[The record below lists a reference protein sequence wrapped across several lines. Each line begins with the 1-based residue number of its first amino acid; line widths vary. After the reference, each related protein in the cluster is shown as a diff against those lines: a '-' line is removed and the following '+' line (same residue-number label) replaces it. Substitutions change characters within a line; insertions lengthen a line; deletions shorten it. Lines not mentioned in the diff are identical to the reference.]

1 LSQIVKSLVVVT
13 GNAASVLKFVDPK
26 TATTDP
32 VSVMDESVNVDA
44 FNHFVIVFAVPDPE
58 TPDPDGAA
66 HVPSAR
72 KKFVVPPPDAGTNPF
87 NADVNVFNSVV
98 ACVPVNVS
106 TLPVAAVTRPKN
118 EPVATCANIAF
129 VTTLLAM
136 VVVIAVAPDPV
147 TSPDNVIVWFAVKY
161 VGEKNSYAVFPA
173 FLRNNC
179 DAVPATAV
187 TAPVPFPIKTPVNVD
202 APVPPLAT
210 DNCPAQP
217 NVNETALIND
227 PFGVPPNV
235 NVTLVSSVF
244 VKLPPEKYSNAVA
257 PAFVRNNC
265 DAVPNAVNP
274 VPPLPTAIV
283 DPFHVPDVIVPNVV
297 MLADP
302 AHVDNAVFST
312 LANPTSDFVTADHA
326 GAAEIVPVPVCDKNC
341 FVVVMFPAKRST
353 AAAP

>member
-1 LSQIVKSLVVVT
+1 
-13 GNAASVLKFVDPK
+13 
-26 TATTDP
+26 
-32 VSVMDESVNVDA
+32 M
-44 FNHFVIVFAVPDPE
+44 
-58 TPDPDGAA
+58 
-66 HVPSAR
+66 
-72 KKFVVPPPDAGTNPF
+72 
-87 NADVNVFNSVV
+87 V
-98 ACVPVNVS
+98 A
-106 TLPVAAVTRPKN
+106 
-118 EPVATCANIAF
+118 
-129 VTTLLAM
+129 
-136 VVVIAVAPDPV
+136 VIAVAPDPV

-179 DAVPATAV
+179 EAVPATAV
-187 TAPVPFPIKTPVNVD
+187 IAPVPLPMATPVKVD

-274 VPPLPTAIV
+274 VPPLATAIV
-283 DPFHVPDVIVPNVV
+283 VPFHVPAVMVPNVV
-297 MLADP
+297 MLVDP

-312 LANPTSDFVTADHA
+312 FAKPTSAFVTADQT

-341 FVVVMFPAKRST
+341 FVVVMFPAKRAT
-353 AAAP
+353 PEPP